1 VRWNQVREW
10 RNRAEVLRRTAEDFG
25 LPSARDGLIE
35 AAESYER
42 MADEMERKLKTLAGG
57 IGRGALI
64 PTFW

>member
-1 VRWNQVREW
+1 VRWNQVKEW

-42 MADEMERKLKTLAGG
+42 MADELERKLKTLG
-57 IGRGALI
+57 I
-64 PTFW
+64 PQPPSP